1 LIIMSELITA
11 FRPLRRVAAAVV
23 VFAAAIALSAHADAD
38 DTLRVGKAVPEAFSF
53 VPLDVGIQEGIFKTY
68 GLDVQST
75 AFGGDA
81 KLQQAMAADSI
92 DVGLGSGPGM
102 AFIAKGSPLKAIAA
116 MAGAPRLLA
125 IVVRPDGPK
134 TVADLKGKKVSVST
148 VGSLTAWLVS
158 QTSRRQGWGPQG
170 IDIEPM
176 GVLPGQIAALK
187 RGDIDGTIM
196 DISTAFDLEKKG
208 EVRILVRFS
217 DIKDFIIHVIYA
229 TDKAIANRPDAL
241 REFVKGWFD
250 TIAFMRMHK
259 DETVKIAVS
268 VIGKDPDIVSRTY
281 DELMPMFSDS
291 GQFSPAALEVLS
303 KSWVE
308 LGTLPSEP
316 DLKTLYTDEFLP
328 K

>member
-1 LIIMSELITA
+1 MCKLIAAL
-11 FRPLRRVAAAVV
+11 RPLPRIAAAVIA
-23 VFAAAIALSAHADAD
+23 FAAAFAPSIHARAD
-38 DTLRVGKAVPEAFSF
+38 ETLRVGKAVPEAFSF
-53 VPLDVGIQEGIFKTY
+53 VPLDVGIQQGIFKQY
-68 GLDVQST
+68 GLDVQPT

-148 VGSLTAWLVS
+148 AGSLTAWLVS

-170 IDIEPM
+170 IEIEPM
-176 GVLPGQIAALK
+176 GQLPGQIAALK

-241 REFVKGWFD
+241 RKFVKGWFE
-250 TIAFMRMHK
+250 TIAFMRTHK
-259 DETVKIAVS
+259 DDTVKIAGA
-268 VIGKDPDIVSRTY
+268 VIGKDSDIVSRTY
-281 DELMPMFSDS
+281 DELMPMFSDN
-291 GQFSPAALEVLS
+291 GTFSPAALEVLS

-316 DLKTLYTDEFLP
+316 DLKTLYTEEFLP
-328 K
+328 H